1 MLYSPYFIGDC
12 GMAAQS
18 HDHRFL
24 IQIRAFLHRGIQNI
38 CITASKGMTMTK
50 KLAALTLSTALVAL
64 AAPAFA
70 QSQGDWTVG
79 VGVGYLDPKSDN
91 GTLAGFDAEIDSDTR
106 PIFTVEYFVQD
117 NLGIE
122 LLAST
127 PYKHDVTLG
136 GSVDAGSVKHLPPT
150 LSLNYHFPTNSAWK
164 PYVGAGLNYT
174 IFFEEDSPLG
184 DLDLDNSFGVSL
196 QAGLDYMVTE
206 KGAVRLN
213 VRWFDIDSDVKLDGN
228 DIGTAEIDPF
238 LIGLSYVH
246 RF

>member
-1 MLYSPYFIGDC
+1 
-12 GMAAQS
+12 
-18 HDHRFL
+18 
-24 IQIRAFLHRGIQNI
+24 
-38 CITASKGMTMTK
+38 MTK
-50 KLAALTLSTALVAL
+50 QLAALTLSAALAAL

-91 GTLAGFDAEIDSDTR
+91 GTLAGFETEIDADTR
-106 PIFTVEYFVQD
+106 PIFTVEYFVRD

-127 PYKHDVTLG
+127 PYTHDITLG
-136 GSVDAGSVKHLPPT
+136 GSVDAGSVDHLPPT

-174 IFFEEDSPLG
+174 IFFDEKSPLG
-184 DLDLDNSFGVSL
+184 DLELDNSFGIAL
-196 QAGLDYMVTE
+196 QAGLDYQVTDN
-206 KGAVRLN
+206 GAVRLN
-213 VRWFDIDSDVKLDGN
+213 VRWFDIDSDVKLNGA
-228 DIGTAEIDPF
+228 DIGTAEIDPW
-238 LIGLSYVH
+238 LIGVSYVH

>member
-1 MLYSPYFIGDC
+1 M
-12 GMAAQS
+12 
-18 HDHRFL
+18 
-24 IQIRAFLHRGIQNI
+24 QIRVGSSNPCNTKVINR
-38 CITASKGMTMTK
+38 TKGKTMTK

-70 QSQGDWTVG
+70 QSQGDWTLG
-79 VGVGYLDPKSDN
+79 IGVGYLDPKSNN
-91 GTLAGFDAEIDSDTR
+91 GTLAGLSADIDSDTR
-106 PIFTVEYFVQD
+106 PIFTAEYFIQD

-122 LLAST
+122 LLAAT
-127 PYKHDVTLG
+127 PFKHNVTLG

-174 IFFEEDSPLG
+174 IFFDEQSALG
-184 DLDLDNSFGVSL
+184 NLKVDDSFGVSL
-196 QAGLDYMVTE
+196 QAGLDYMITD

-213 VRWFDIDSDVKLDGN
+213 VRWFDIDSDVTLNGA
-228 DIGTAEIDPF
+228 DIGTANIDPW
-238 LIGLSYVH
+238 LVGISYVH

>member
-1 MLYSPYFIGDC
+1 M
-12 GMAAQS
+12 
-18 HDHRFL
+18 
-24 IQIRAFLHRGIQNI
+24 QIRAFLRRGIQNI
-38 CITASKGMTMTK
+38 GINASKGTNMTK

-127 PYKHDVTLG
+127 PYKHDITLG